1 VITVPQFK
9 TKYRNNNSA
18 LLVGGPEIG
27 NFATKM
33 KVGAGIKQKSCQL
46 LNGAT
51 SLLFYSSSLG
61 VLKFDGFSS
70 TCSIHIQ

>member
-18 LLVGGPEIG
+18 LLVGGLEIG

-33 KVGAGIKQKSCQL
+33 KVGVGIKQKSCQL

-51 SLLFYSSSLG
+51 SLFIYSSSLG
-61 VLKFDGFSS
+61 VLKFNGIFS
-70 TCSIHIQ
+70 TFSIHIQ